1 MYPHAIG
8 REDSAG
14 RRMDIGK
21 VVLDERE
28 PGLDVA
34 WSISPLPNCL
44 HRTTGGE
51 IGR

>member
-44 HRTTGGE
+44 HHRW
-51 IGR
+51 